1 MNDNTA
7 TLDTPATSATRSVI
21 TPTSELVVNVQGLN
35 HYFGEGENRKQVL
48 FNNNLQVGPGELVIM
63 TGPSGSGK
71 TTLLTLIGALRST
84 QEGSNQVLGS
94 ELRDLSAKGL
104 NEVRR
109 RIGFIFQMHNL
120 FDSLTAF
127 ENVKMSMELHGAKPR
142 DMRRE
147 IIKILS
153 RLGLGERIYY
163 KPRQLSGGQR
173 QRVAVAR
180 ALVNRPK
187 LILADEPT
195 AALDKKSSRDVVDM
209 LKHLTREEHATI
221 LMVTHDSR
229 ILDVADRIVNMVDGH
244 IESDVS
250 VNESLRLCEFLKKS
264 SVFANLSPN
273 ELMHIAEKMKRETHP
288 AGTRVIRQGDQG
300 DKFYVI
306 ATGKVDVHINL
317 DPEGRQTKW
326 VDDMSDGQFFG
337 EKALLTG
344 DPRNASIITAEDS
357 VLYSLGK
364 DDFHAALSA
373 SDSFQ
378 DQLRKVA
385 MVR

>member
-1 MNDNTA
+1 MDA
-7 TLDTPATSATRSVI
+7 VTSNSQPSSGAVKAVKAAD
-21 TPTSELVVNVQGLN
+21 ELVVNVQGLN
-35 HYFGEGENRKQVL
+35 HYFGDGENRKQVL
-48 FNNNLQVGPGELVIM
+48 FNNTLQVGPGELVIM

-71 TTLLTLIGALRST
+71 TTLLTLVGALRSS
-84 QEGSNQVLGS
+84 QEGSNRVLGK
-94 ELRDLSAKGL
+94 ELNGLGAKQL

-109 RIGFIFQMHNL
+109 QIGFIFQMHNL

-127 ENVKMSMELHGAKPR
+127 ENVKMSMELHGHKSR

-209 LKHLTREEHATI
+209 LKHLTREERATI

-264 SVFANLSPN
+264 SVFSNLSPN
-273 ELMHIAEKMKRETHP
+273 ELMHIAEKMKREPHS
-288 AGTRVIRQGDQG
+288 AGERVIRQGDEG

-306 ATGKVDVHINL
+306 TAGKLDVHINV
-317 DPEGRQTKW
+317 DREGRETKW
-326 VDDMSDGQFFG
+326 VDDMSNGDFFG

-344 DPRNASIITAEDS
+344 EPRNASIITAEDS

-364 DDFHAALSA
+364 EDFHAALKA

-385 MVR
+385 MGR